1 MKVDKTISSM
11 WRYADALESVA
22 AGHRVTMG
30 EGWTPLIDAPRSA
43 TRLGCRRLLIKDE
56 SQNPTGSFKDR
67 STAFTI
73 SSLLLGGTK
82 GVVLNST
89 GNASAAFAA
98 YASRAGLRCV
108 CLVPSD
114 VLEANILQIKLAGA
128 ELILVDDWSAV
139 GKMSDDIAQARGFQ
153 NISANRT
160 PFRVIG
166 KTTLGFEIVEQLD
179 WQFPDYVVCPTG
191 GGTALLAF
199 KQAFD
204 RLKEMGD
211 TKGDAPRL
219 VVSQYDGCSPI
230 VEAFRAGRKVVKPW
244 GRIDT
249 PRGGM
254 RTPVPTLAPAVLDA
268 ISNGGAYAL
277 SPAAAKKSVQRIAT
291 DDGIFVGLETGTALA
306 AIELGLGCGEIPPHA
321 SIVVVNSATVLKSDL
336 AFSYSQSS
344 VPRVGEV
351 T

>member
-1 MKVDKTISSM
+1 MKVDKTVSSM
-11 WRYADALESVA
+11 WRYGDVLESGAV
-22 AGHRVTMG
+22 GNRVTMG
-30 EGWTPLIDAPRSA
+30 EGWTPLIEAPRTA
-43 TRLGCRRLLIKDE
+43 TRLGCIRLLIKDE

-67 STAFTI
+67 SASYTI
-73 SSLLLGGTK
+73 SALLQAGTK

-98 YASRAGLRCV
+98 YASRAGIKCV
-108 CLVPSD
+108 CLVPCD
-114 VLEANILQIKLAGA
+114 VLEANIHQIQLAGA
-128 ELILVDDWSAV
+128 ELLPVDDWESV
-139 GKMSDDIAQARGFQ
+139 SKMSDDIAQTRGFK

-166 KTTLGFEIVEQLD
+166 KTTLGYEIVEQLD
-179 WQFPDYVVCPTG
+179 WHLPDYVVCPTG

-204 RLKEMGD
+204 RLKETGD
-211 TKGDAPRL
+211 AKGDAPRL
-219 VVSQYDGCSPI
+219 IISQYEGCSPI
-230 VEAFRAGRKVVKPW
+230 VEAFRAGRKAVKPW

-254 RTPVPTLAPAVLDA
+254 RTPAPMLAPAVLDA

-277 SPAAAKKSVQRIAT
+277 SPDAAKTSVQRIAM

-306 AIELGLGCGEIPPHA
+306 AIECGLGCGEISPHA
-321 SIVVVNSATVLKSDL
+321 SIVVVNSVSVLKSDL
-336 AFSYSQSS
+336 AFS
-344 VPRVGEV
+344 
-351 T
+351 